1 MKVHLD
7 FETRS
12 TADLRAVGA
21 AAYAAHPTTEVLCAA
36 YQIDDAPVALWV
48 KGDEPPVPLL
58 DAVRR
63 GATVCA
69 HNVLFELCIWT
80 LHCVPV
86 LGWPPLALDKLDC
99 TCVRARRMG
108 LPDSLAG
115 ACQSLNLAEQ
125 KDNDGHKLMLKMCV
139 PRKPRKGED
148 PDGIYW
154 EESPEQMARLG
165 EYCMQDIR
173 AEQALDAHLPALTG
187 DTQRAFIA
195 DLTINMRG
203 FPLDVSTMRQA
214 MKVLDEAKKRIDR
227 RMREITD
234 GEVATISKVTALRDW
249 LTRRGVDVPDLQKA
263 TIDSL
268 VKDISGDSLA
278 VEALRLRREGAKI
291 TSLAKY
297 RAGADAAESDGRA
310 RGMFMFHKAGTGR
323 WAGAGYQPHNL
334 ERVDPETED
343 PRIIAQTLHIL
354 GHARTAETAV
364 DWLELS
370 GLSPLVALG
379 KCTRAMVCAP
389 DGYEFIGADYSN
401 VEGRGA
407 AWLAGEDWK
416 TQAFRD
422 YDAGTGPDL
431 YKLAYSRSFG
441 VPVSQVVSAQRQI
454 GKVEELALGYQG
466 AVGAFISMGANYGID
481 AERVYRTVIAVADP
495 AEWSDISRRY
505 KRTDTYGLS
514 QNHWTAFRYVV
525 EGWRKSNPCIVRMWW
540 LMQDVVLRAVGAPG
554 NMLEV
559 LGGKVKV
566 YCTRSRQFLYIYLPS
581 GRAISYFRPRIAEND
596 GRDAVC
602 YMGRGGS
609 GFRGEIALYGGLV
622 WENIIQGM
630 CCDLLIN
637 GILNCEAAGYPVVLH
652 VHDEVVVEVPAGEG
666 VTERVQTLLTDVPAW
681 AAGFPLVSK
690 AWRDKRYVK

>member
-12 TADLRAVGA
+12 TADLRSIGA

-36 YQIDDAPVALWV
+36 YQIDDSPVTLWV
-48 KGDEPPVPLL
+48 KGQEPPTPLL
-58 DAVRR
+58 DAVRA
-63 GATVCA
+63 GAIVCA
-69 HNVLFELCIWT
+69 HNALFELCIWT
-80 LHCVPV
+80 LHCTPV
-86 LGWPPLALDKLDC
+86 LGWPPLSPDKMDC
-99 TCVRARRMG
+99 TCVRARCMG

-115 ACQSLNLAEQ
+115 ACQALNLEEQ
-125 KDNDGHKLMLKMCV
+125 KDDEGHDLMLKMCT
-139 PRKPRKGED
+139 PRKARKGED
-148 PDGIYW
+148 PEGVYW
-154 EESPEQMARLG
+154 EESSEQLARLG

-173 AEQALDAHLPALTG
+173 AERALDDILPSLSDFTAK
-187 DTQRAFIA
+187 AFIA

-203 FPLDVSTMRQA
+203 FPLDVSTMRSA
-214 MKVLDEAKKRIDR
+214 IRVLDEAKKRIDA
-227 RMREITD
+227 RMQEITG
-234 GEVATISKVTALRDW
+234 GEVAGISKVTALKDW

-263 TIDSL
+263 TIDAL
-268 VKDISGDSLA
+268 VADISEDKLA
-278 VEALRLRREGAKI
+278 TEALRLRREGAKI

-297 RAGADAAESDGRA
+297 RAGMGAAYDGRA

-323 WAGAGYQPHNL
+323 WAGSGYQPHNL
-334 ERVDPETED
+334 ERVDPESED
-343 PRIIAQTLHIL
+343 PKITAQTLHIL
-354 GHARTAETAV
+354 SHARTAREAV

-370 GLSPLVALG
+370 GLPPLVALG

-389 DGYEFIGADYSN
+389 DGHEFIGADYSN

-407 AWLAGEDWK
+407 AWLAGEEWK

-422 YDAGTGPDL
+422 YDAGVGPDL

-441 VPVSQVVSAQRQI
+441 VPVDQVVSAQRQI

-481 AERVYRTVIAVADP
+481 AERVYKTVIAVADLN
-495 AEWSDISRRY
+495 EWNEIARRY

-514 QNHWTAFRYVV
+514 LNHWTAFRYVV
-525 EGWRKSNPCIVRMWW
+525 EGWRRSNPRIVRTWW
-540 LMQDVVLRAVGAPG
+540 MLQDVVLQAVGAPG
-554 NMLEV
+554 VMLEV
-559 LGGKVKV
+559 LEGKVRV
-566 YCTRSRQFLYIYLPS
+566 YCTHNQRFLYIYLPS
-581 GRAISYFRPRIAEND
+581 GRAISYFNPRITED
-596 GRDAVC
+596 GGRQGVC
-602 YMGRGGS
+602 YLGRS
-609 GFRGEIALYGGLV
+609 GDGNRRDVALYGGMI

-652 VHDEVVVEVPAGEG
+652 VHDEVVVEIPEG
-666 VTERVQTLLTDVPAW
+666 QGDVKEVQALLTSVPQW